1 MGRRSNGEGNIRRQP
16 TGNWRAELMDGY
28 TAEGKRNMVRFSGKT
43 RAEVKDKLR
52 AYQQQ
57 AEANIH
63 LDKNLRFGD
72 FADLWY
78 ADYRSQVQP
87 STYSCYKYTLALLK
101 KHFGAMPL
109 CEILPLHVNR
119 FLDGLAAQGYSSSQ
133 LRKCRAM
140 LIQIFTM
147 AEDNGLVVRN
157 AARSA
162 KKIRKKR
169 QLGKVEE
176 VRKDAFTDE
185 ELMLLKRDL
194 PYDLIGHGIRGMLG
208 TGLRVQELIALTRD
222 DIAEDGSSV
231 DVNKAIEM
239 VDGKPHLDVTKSE
252 LSNRVV
258 PVPPSYRA
266 SFLFLRAHGG
276 AERIYQPGDKPYYGV
291 GSFRRRY
298 YTALK
303 KVEGVRYLTPHCCR
317 HTYATQLEQKGVP
330 LQIIAR
336 LMGHA
341 CIETTGVYLHTKLDT
356 LSAAVV
362 VLDFAA
368 EEASYATA

>member
-1 MGRRSNGEGNIRRQP
+1 MGKRSNGGGNIRKQKNG
-16 TGNWRAELMDGY
+16 TWRAELMDGY
-28 TAEGKRNMVRFSGKT
+28 TDEGKRNVVRFSGKT
-43 RAEVKDKLR
+43 RAEVKEKLR

-63 LDKNLRFGD
+63 LDKNLSFGE

-87 STYSCYKYTLALLK
+87 STYSGYKYTLALLK

-109 CEILPLHVNR
+109 CEILPLHINR
-119 FLDGLAAQGYSSSQ
+119 YTDAITAQGYSSSQ

-140 LIQIFTM
+140 LIQVFTA
-147 AEDNGLVVRN
+147 AEHNGLVLRN
-157 AARSA
+157 PALRA
-162 KKIRKKR
+162 KKVRKKR
-169 QLGKVEE
+169 QFGKVEAK
-176 VRKDAFTDE
+176 RKDAFTDE
-185 ELMLLKRDL
+185 EILLLNRDL
-194 PYDLIGHGIRGMLG
+194 PDDLIGHSIRAMLG

-258 PVPPSYRA
+258 PVPPSCRP
-266 SFLFLRAHGG
+266 SFLFLRANGG
-276 AERIYQPGDKPYYGV
+276 SDRIFQPGKNPYYGV

-303 KVEGVRYLTPHCCR
+303 QVEGVRALSPHCCR
-317 HTYATQLEQKGVP
+317 HTYATQLEKNGVP
-330 LQIIAR
+330 LQIIVR

-341 CIETTGVYLHTKLDT
+341 RVETTGVYLHTKQDT
-356 LSAAVV
+356 
-362 VLDFAA
+362 F
-368 EEASYATA
+368 ATAVDVLSFTPGESANGTA